1 MEDSINITPGGQS
14 TEVNAQVKVK
24 LHILINLSHQ
34 LQANLKK
41 SYEKCQE
48 MENILRNERQ
58 KLQQFEGDVD
68 DYAEVSVNLFAALSE
83 FQTHHSD
90 LVSDFY
96 KEERELKREQ
106 EELDEIFKLLEQV
119 LLMIEYKGDVKKE
132 DSIVAMKGT

>member
-1 MEDSINITPGGQS
+1 
-14 TEVNAQVKVK
+14 
-24 LHILINLSHQ
+24 
-34 LQANLKK
+34 
-41 SYEKCQE
+41 
-48 MENILRNERQ
+48 MENILRNERE

-96 KEERELKREQ
+96 KGERELKREQ

-119 LLMIEYKGDVKKE
+119 LLMTEYKGDVKKE